1 MSSVSLHY
9 DAEWPLSIVLNSK
22 ALGVYNSVFSFL
34 LRIKRALWCLQRIT
48 AKQLSEAADNCR
60 HFVAELERD
69 SEMFLLSSAGVSSNL
84 RMYQFFCTYSQ
95 NRPLSGLFARSGSK
109 GTHPAPPSWV
119 IQKVH
124 PCIKSTCPKGKCT
137 KDKCPKGKSQKS
149 NCLRGSSKCSIG
161 QLF

>member
-1 MSSVSLHY
+1 MPQDFDLSSVSLHY

-69 SEMFLLSSAGVSSNL
+69 NEMFLLDSSLADRKVILS
-84 RMYQFFCTYSQ
+84 CTIIVLLAPANVCNSYSGFQ
-95 NRPLSGLFARSGSK
+95 WSK
-109 GTHPAPPSWV
+109 V
-119 IQKVH
+119 
-124 PCIKSTCPKGKCT
+124 
-137 KDKCPKGKSQKS
+137 
-149 NCLRGSSKCSIG
+149 L
-161 QLF
+161 